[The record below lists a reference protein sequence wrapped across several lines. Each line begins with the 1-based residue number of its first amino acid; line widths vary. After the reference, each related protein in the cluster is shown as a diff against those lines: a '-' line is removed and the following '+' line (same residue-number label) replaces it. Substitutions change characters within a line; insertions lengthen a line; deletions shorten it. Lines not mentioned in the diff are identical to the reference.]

1 MPPAGRSPGA
11 RAAAPRP
18 APPPAPAAQRRLLR
32 TALTAVWW
40 VVLAVLLVQKG
51 RALEQKITW
60 YLAVDQFGY
69 ATFAHDLLRGRVFH
83 EWAPGEAL
91 KSRLPP
97 RADVLVQ
104 SYVWDRGRI
113 YSRYAPGF
121 PILLAGWLAL
131 FGDDSAHYLNPLLF
145 VAVVLLVIALQRR
158 LFHSRWRALMGG
170 ALLVLFAG
178 NGFAGSNVNLW
189 GLTLTRDISAH
200 AVALA
205 GLVLLVPWGARRL
218 GPRRAAAAGLALGF
232 TVSIR
237 PDGVLYL
244 VPATLLALVRWRRER
259 ARGGAL
265 ARALA
270 AGVLGV
276 ALGVAPS
283 LAFYWAATGNP
294 FRATQSM
301 EAQDFLSETP
311 RPGSAVAMADA
322 GGVKVAYP
330 PQGWHGG
337 TAVPVQGGGLRL
349 ANFPRTFEENW
360 QLIQATYGRLFLVLA
375 MWGAY
380 VALALRPIV
389 FLLTVPYAALAVLL
403 YSCWTTPQMRYLIGA
418 SVLLPVLVVEGL
430 MGTFDLVRLM
440 ARRREEWPPVAF
452 AGGIGVALLL
462 GVVMSLHTSPPAAMA
477 SSHVGAFVR
486 AIPWL
491 VPGAAGVGLLV
502 AAGWPRR
509 RAAGFVA
516 PVLGLVLAA
525 AAIAGDTSTL
535 GRRARFQKPEMTYA
549 RENLRRLV
557 PPHAVVITTEDV
569 GRPAENIEYYGGIHA
584 LYLTDLTRWRLGVR
598 DAAALLLRS
607 GMPPYLFIPFTQP
620 DREQMLAEL
629 AEFQV
634 EQAADIPAPQ
644 AIGYFVAAPFHRGV
658 RMLLYRISTPGAA
671 DRGAPD
677 S

>member
-1 MPPAGRSPGA
+1 M
-11 RAAAPRP
+11 
-18 APPPAPAAQRRLLR
+18 
-32 TALTAVWW
+32 WW
-40 VVLAVLLVQKG
+40 LVLALLLVQKG
-51 RALEQKITW
+51 QALEEKITW

-69 ATFAHDLLRGRVFH
+69 VTFAHDLLRGRIFH
-83 EWAPGEAL
+83 EWPPGKAL
-91 KSRLPP
+91 ASRLPP
-97 RADVLVQ
+97 LTDVLVQ
-104 SYVWDRGRI
+104 TYVWDHGRL

-131 FGDDSAHYLNPLLF
+131 FGDDGAHYLNPLLF
-145 VAVVLLVIALQRR
+145 IGVVLLVIALQRR

-178 NGFAGSNVNLW
+178 NGFSGSNVNLW

-205 GLVLLVPWGARRL
+205 GLLLLVPWGARRL

-244 VPATLLALVRWRRER
+244 VPAMLLALARWRRER

-270 AGVLGV
+270 AGILGV

-294 FRATQSM
+294 FRPTQSM
-301 EAQDFLSETP
+301 EMQYFLSQVS
-311 RPGSAVAMADA
+311 RPGTAVALAHAD
-322 GGVKVAYP
+322 GLGVAYP
-330 PQGWHGG
+330 PPAPVPLWHGG
-337 TAVPVQGGGLRL
+337 TGMPVQGGGLRL
-349 ANFPRTFEENW
+349 ANFPRTFVGNW
-360 QLIQATYGRLFLVLA
+360 QLIRATYGPLFLGLA
-375 MWGAY
+375 LWGAC
-380 VALALRPIV
+380 VALVLRPMV
-389 FLLTVPYAALAVLL
+389 LLLTVSYVAPAVLL
-403 YSCWTTPQMRYLIGA
+403 YSCWARSDMRYLIGA
-418 SVLLPVLVVEGL
+418 NALLPILIVEGL
-430 MGTFDLVRLM
+430 MGTFDLLRLT
-440 ARRREEWPPVAF
+440 ARPRPDWQPVAL
-452 AGGIGVALLL
+452 AGTIGILLL
-462 GVVMSLHTSPPAAMA
+462 GGVTLQGSAPAAMA
-477 SSHVGAFVR
+477 SSQLGAFVQ

-491 VPGAAGVGLLV
+491 VPGAAAVGLLV

-509 RAAGFVA
+509 RAAGIVA

-535 GRRARFQKPEMTYA
+535 GRRARFQKPEMMVA

-569 GRPAENIEYYGGIHA
+569 GRPAENIEYYAGIHA
-584 LYLTDLTRWRLGVR
+584 LYLTDLKRWRLGVHE
-598 DAAALLLRS
+598 AVALLLRS
-607 GMPPYLFIPFTQP
+607 SMPPYLFIPFTQP
-620 DREQMLAEL
+620 DREQLLAQL

-634 EQAADIPAPQ
+634 EQVADIPAPR
-644 AIGYFVAAPFHRGV
+644 AIDYFVKAPAQSGV
-658 RMLLYRISTPGAA
+658 RMLLYRI
-671 DRGAPD
+671 APPA
-677 S
+677 